1 MDLKEDIKSVIK
13 LSDLIRKNIPLKQRD
28 KSNFIALCPFH
39 KEKTPSFNISDD
51 KGFYHCFGCG
61 KNGDIFTY
69 VMEMENIGFTD
80 ALKILADLAGIKYSN
95 SNFTPDPKE
104 TNLYNLLKRVSQSYI
119 QNLNAPIGE
128 RARKYL
134 NQRNIDNVI
143 IQNFLIGYS
152 GNLKSNKYLV
162 SCLIKEGFSLDD
174 IINVGLAKKNQNND
188 LIFYFNERLMFPI
201 LNHLGKVV
209 AFGGRVLVSGNPKY
223 LNSPETPLFHK
234 GSQLFGVFNA
244 KKLLNKKRFIVCEGY
259 MDSIALNKFGYPS
272 LASLGTSM
280 TTQQIENIFNLTDE
294 AFLVFD
300 GDNAGKIATLRVFEK
315 YLPMLKINKRLK
327 FVFLPEDLDPE
338 DFINK
343 YGIEEFENILDKA
356 IGVIDLIWMEGL
368 KLVRENEPET
378 NVMFWNSVRE
388 KVKRIE
394 DINIKLAFKDEIERR
409 IKVFR
414 GQTGDNFKKTLG
426 RNYISSN
433 LSFSK
438 TKLPKTGVEIKIGA
452 IIYMMLLYPKICIA
466 YDENISLLD
475 FKKDDLNI
483 LKDLILKSAS
493 NNPNISSKDLKQEVI
508 NKGFDTQISKLMKS
522 NYPSRLNLDE
532 KNLSFENVNKTFK
545 ELLNLIGNNSV

>member
-1 MDLKEDIKSVIK
+1 MELKEDIKRIIK
-13 LSDLIRKNIPLKQRD
+13 LSDLIKKNIPIKQRD

-69 VMEMENIGFTD
+69 VMEMENIGFID
-80 ALKILADLAGIKYSN
+80 ALKSLADLAGINYSN

-104 TNLYNLLKRVSQSYI
+104 KNLLNLLKRVSQSYI
-119 QNLNAPIGE
+119 KNLNAPIGE

-134 NQRNIDNVI
+134 SQRKIDTLI

-162 SCLIKEGFSLDD
+162 SCLIKEGFSLED
-174 IINVGLAKKNQNND
+174 IIDVGLAKKNQSND

-201 LNHLGKVV
+201 LDHLGKVV
-209 AFGGRVLVSGNPKY
+209 AFGGRVLGSGNPKY
-223 LNSPETPLFHK
+223 LNSPETQLFHK
-234 GSQLFGVFNA
+234 GRQLFGIFNA
-244 KKLLNKKRFIVCEGY
+244 KKLLNKKKFIICEGY
-259 MDSIALNKFGYPS
+259 MDSIALNKCGYPS

-280 TTQQIENIFNLTDE
+280 TSKQIDNIFNLTDE

-315 YLPMLKINKRLK
+315 YLPILKVNKKLK
-327 FVFLPEDLDPE
+327 FVFLPESLDPE

-343 YGIEEFENILDKA
+343 YGIKEFENILDKA

-378 NVMFWNSVRE
+378 NVMFWNYVRE
-388 KVKRIE
+388 KVKSIE
-394 DINIKLAFKDEIERR
+394 DVNIKLAFKDEIERR
-409 IKVFR
+409 IKIFR
-414 GQTGDNFKKTLG
+414 GQSGNNFKKK
-426 RNYISSN
+426 NSSNNINFN

-438 TKLPKTGVEIKIGA
+438 IKLPKTGVEIKIGA
-452 IIYMMLLYPKICIA
+452 IIYIMLVYPKICIT
-466 YDENISLLD
+466 YDENLSMLD
-475 FKKDDLNI
+475 FKKADLNT

-493 NNPNISSKDLKQEVI
+493 NNPEISSKDLKQEVI
-508 NKGFDTQISKLMKS
+508 NKGYATQISKFMQS

-532 KNLSFENVNKTFK
+532 KNSSFENVNKTFK
-545 ELLNLIGNNSV
+545 ELLNLLGTKLV